1 LLESLSDGFERALS
15 PKFVKRFPNYSVGS
29 CLIHPKE
36 GKLSLLEAAS
46 KAGETLTLAAGKETC
61 MKRTMLLI
69 ASMMLAL
76 LVAAGVALAQDG
88 VSKVCNTNC
97 RGTDRDDQLSGTSK
111 RNAIEGRNGADQI
124 EGKGAKDTL
133 NGNLG
138 SDAVYGGN
146 GEDKIYGGGNDDYM
160 QAGIKS
166 DYIGTGSGND
176 VIAAKDGF
184 RDQIYCG
191 SDYDRVHVDRIDVLH
206 RCEKKLSDKPQPQF

>member
-1 LLESLSDGFERALS
+1 
-15 PKFVKRFPNYSVGS
+15 
-29 CLIHPKE
+29 
-36 GKLSLLEAAS
+36 
-46 KAGETLTLAAGKETC
+46 

-69 ASMMLAL
+69 ASIMLAL

-88 VSKVCNTNC
+88 VSKICNSNC
-97 RGTDRDDQLSGTSK
+97 SGTDGDDQLSGTSK

-124 EGKGAKDTL
+124 EGNGAKDTL

-138 SDAVYGGN
+138 ADAVYGGN
-146 GEDKIYGGGNDDYM
+146 GEDKVYGGGNDDYM

-191 SDYDRVHVDRIDVLH
+191 SNYDRVYVDRIDVLH
-206 RCEKKLSDKPQPQF
+206 RCEKKLSEKPQPQF

>member
-1 LLESLSDGFERALS
+1 
-15 PKFVKRFPNYSVGS
+15 
-29 CLIHPKE
+29 
-36 GKLSLLEAAS
+36 
-46 KAGETLTLAAGKETC
+46 

-88 VSKVCNTNC
+88 VIKICKTNC
-97 RGTDRDDQLSGTSK
+97 HGTERDDQLSGTSK

-124 EGKGAKDTL
+124 EGNGAKDTL

-138 SDAVYGGN
+138 ADAVYGGN
-146 GEDKIYGGGNDDYM
+146 GEDKLNGGGNDDYM
-160 QAGIKS
+160 QGGIKS

-176 VIAAKDGF
+176 VVAAKDGF

-191 SDYDRVHVDRIDVLH
+191 SNFDRVYVDRIDVLH
-206 RCEKKLSDKPQPQF
+206 GCEKRLGDMPQPQG

>member
-1 LLESLSDGFERALS
+1 MSTKGGEALA
-15 PKFVKRFPNYSVGS
+15 
-29 CLIHPKE
+29 L
-36 GKLSLLEAAS
+36 AS
-46 KAGETLTLAAGKETC
+46 GKEAS

-69 ASMMLAL
+69 ASVMLSL

-111 RNAIEGRNGADQI
+111 RNDIKGRGGADQI
-124 EGKGAKDTL
+124 EGNGAKDTL

-146 GEDKIYGGGNDDYM
+146 GEDKLYGGGNDDYM

-176 VIAAKDGF
+176 VVAAKDGF
-184 RDQIYCG
+184 KDQIYCG
-191 SDYDRVHVDRIDVLH
+191 SNFDRVYVDRVDVLH